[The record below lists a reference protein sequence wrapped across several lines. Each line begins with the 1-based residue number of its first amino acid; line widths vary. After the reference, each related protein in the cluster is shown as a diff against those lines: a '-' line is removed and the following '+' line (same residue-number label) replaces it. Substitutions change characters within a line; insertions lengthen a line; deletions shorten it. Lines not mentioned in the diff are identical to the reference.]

1 MVLQRHAVRYNF
13 SRATLYEFRL
23 GQLANQFRPAKDSGG
38 RQQEDDT
45 GQSVAEMSG
54 L

>member
-1 MVLQRHAVRYNF
+1 MVLQQLAERYKF
-13 SRATLYEFRL
+13 SRATLHEFRL
-23 GQLANQFRPAKDSGG
+23 GQLVNQFRPAKDSGR

-45 GQSVAEMSG
+45 RQSMAEMSG